1 MARAAAV
8 LSLGGAVLVFG
19 SAPAPADSPASS
31 PAGSPADAPGGSFVA
46 GSGDAVANVG
56 RVVARASGLPLATT
70 FGGALAHYQ
79 GITARGE
86 AAALD
91 LGVLGVMLTT
101 PLGCGRA
108 LLTPDQLPKRTVADS
123 HAGAASASKD
133 VAGSG
138 PIGAGRE
145 EVSARPGAKGEAA
158 YTSAALGL
166 GELLASGE
174 GRSSG
179 SAELVEGKERRAQAL
194 VRFGNIDVAGGL
206 VSLRGVR
213 WAAEQRTGAGG
224 LVLGAGGTFG
234 VDTIVVAGVPLP
246 TDTPVQLGAA
256 FGAANQVIAPFG
268 LRLEPPQVTRAP
280 ADREVRV
287 TPLKLVVGDGTAAR
301 PLLGPL
307 MGAAQPV
314 REALLDAMKGGGS
327 GGCNPGTAAGLAFTF
342 VDVVAAAME
351 GAGGIDLELGGVL
364 ATTEGVDYGD
374 PLGLI
379 APGLPTVA
387 PVAAPAVRARPAPA
401 FSDEDGAVPTEDRPE
416 PWPASAS
423 EPAPV
428 AAPVPSPAE
437 VAAPAAPP
445 TRPPVAV
452 APATRRCESTNRGRV
467 SGCSRGAPLPA
478 SAAALAAA
486 LFLFGGDWW
495 RTRRRSTEGGQ
506 P

>member
-1 MARAAAV
+1 
-8 LSLGGAVLVFG
+8 
-19 SAPAPADSPASS
+19 
-31 PAGSPADAPGGSFVA
+31 VA

-70 FGGALAHYQ
+70 YGGALAHYQ

-101 PLGCGRA
+101 PMGCGRA

-123 HAGAASASKD
+123 RAGAASASKD
-133 VAGSG
+133 VAGNG
-138 PIGAGRE
+138 PVGTGRE
-145 EVSARPGAKGEAA
+145 EASARPGAKGEAA

-174 GRSSG
+174 GRSG
-179 SAELVEGKERRAQAL
+179 SVVELVDGKERRASAQ

-224 LVLGAGGTFG
+224 LALAAGGTFG
-234 VDTIVVAGVPLP
+234 VDTIVVAGIALP
-246 TDTPVQLGAA
+246 TDTPLKLAA
-256 FGAANQVIAPFG
+256 ALGAANQVIAPFG
-268 LRLEPPQVTRAP
+268 LRLEPPEVTRAP

-307 MGAAQPV
+307 MSGAQPI

-327 GGCNPGTAAGLAFTF
+327 GGCNPGTAVGFGFTF
-342 VDVVAAAME
+342 VDIVAAAMG

-374 PLGLI
+374 PFGLI

-387 PVAAPAVRARPAPA
+387 PVTAPAIRVRPAVP
-401 FSDEDGAVPTEDRPE
+401 AVPMEDRPE
-416 PWPASAS
+416 PLPAWDPSPALESAPPPAS
-423 EPAPV
+423 
-428 AAPVPSPAE
+428 AE
-437 VAAPAAPP
+437 VAAPVAPP
-445 TRPPVAV
+445 APAPVAIL
-452 APATRRCESTNRGRV
+452 PATRRCESTNRGRV
-467 SGCSRGAPLPA
+467 SGCSRGAPT
-478 SAAALAAA
+478 AAGLGALGLALA
-486 LFLFGGDWW
+486 LFGGDWW
-495 RTRRRSTEGGQ
+495 RTRRRPSGEVQ
-506 P
+506 R

>member
-31 PAGSPADAPGGSFVA
+31 SADAPGGSFVA

-166 GELLASGE
+166 GELLASAE

-179 SAELVEGKERRAQAL
+179 TAELVDGKERRAQAQ

-246 TDTPVQLGAA
+246 TDTPVQLAAA
-256 FGAANQVIAPFG
+256 FAAANQVIAPFG

-307 MGAAQPV
+307 MSGAQPV

-327 GGCNPGTAAGLAFTF
+327 GGCNPGTAAGFAFTF

-379 APGLPTVA
+379 APGLPTAA
-387 PVAAPAVRARPAPA
+387 PVAAPAVRARPAVPA
-401 FSDEDGAVPTEDRPE
+401 GPMEDRPE

-445 TRPPVAV
+445 ARPPVAV
-452 APATRRCESTNRGRV
+452 LPATRRCESTNRGRV
-467 SGCSRGAPLPA
+467 AGCSRGAPLPA

>member
-8 LSLGGAVLVFG
+8 LSLGCAVLVFG
-19 SAPAPADSPASS
+19 SRPAPAESP
-31 PAGSPADAPGGSFVA
+31 FVP

-70 FGGALAHYQ
+70 FGGTLAHYQ

-86 AAALD
+86 SAALD

-133 VAGSG
+133 LAGNG
-138 PIGAGRE
+138 PVGAGRE
-145 EVSARPGAKGEAA
+145 EASARPGAKGEAA
-158 YTSAALGL
+158 YTAAALGL
-166 GELLASGE
+166 GELLAAGE

-179 SAELVEGKERRAQAL
+179 AAELVDGKERRASAQ
-194 VRFGNIDVAGGL
+194 VRFGNIDIAGGL

-234 VDTIVVAGVPLP
+234 IDTIVVAGLPLP
-246 TDTPVQLGAA
+246 TDTPLQLAAA
-256 FGAANQVIAPFG
+256 FGAANQVIAPYG
-268 LRLEPPQVTRAP
+268 LRLEPPQVTKAP

-307 MGAAQPV
+307 MSAAQPA
-314 REALLDAMKGGGS
+314 REALLDALKGGG
-327 GGCNPGTAAGLAFTF
+327 GDGCNLGTAGGFALTF

-374 PLGLI
+374 PFGLI
-379 APGLPTVA
+379 PPGLPTVA
-387 PVAAPAVRARPAPA
+387 PVAAPAVRARPPVPA
-401 FSDEDGAVPTEDRPE
+401 ATYEERPE
-416 PWPASAS
+416 PWPASDAES
-423 EPAPV
+423 QPAPAAAPAPV
-428 AAPVPSPAE
+428 E
-437 VAAPAAPP
+437 VAAPAAAPA
-445 TRPPVAV
+445 RGQVAV
-452 APATRRCESTNRGRV
+452 LPATRRCESTNRGRV
-467 SGCSRGAPLPA
+467 AGCSRGAPLPA

-495 RTRRRSTEGGQ
+495 RTRRRSTEGAQ